1 MVAFLGFLW
10 VCEWVLFFFA
20 LLNRGQIGFLR
31 GVYVFWGVWVGFV
44 GSGLYWNISKGRGW
58 VLKKGVL

>member
-44 GSGLYWNISKGRGW
+44 GSGLY
-58 VLKKGVL
+58 

>member
-1 MVAFLGFLW
+1 MFREVFWVVAFLGFLW

-31 GVYVFWGVWVGFV
+31 GFMFFGVF
-44 GSGLYWNISKGRGW
+44 GW
-58 VLKKGVL
+58 VLWGRVYIKICFKEGK